1 MMDYAEALRF
11 LRGRIERDGHLVGVA
26 AGSGITAKYAVAGG
40 CDLVLALSSGKY
52 RQMGC
57 SSMAGFLCY
66 ANSNDLVMDYALRE
80 LMRPCAGVP
89 LLFGLNAADP
99 TRAMYD
105 YIREI
110 KRMGFTGVVNYPTA
124 GMMDG
129 RFRAALE
136 AEGAGYERE
145 VEAIRFAHYC
155 GLLTVA
161 YVFDPAQARAMAS
174 AGADVV
180 CAHFGLTSGGV
191 LGAKHVLSLE
201 RARRTADEIFEA
213 AAEVSPGILR
223 LVYGGPVTTPQDAQ
237 YMYRGSTCQ
246 GYIGGSAFERI
257 PVESAV
263 MEVTRSFKQ
272 SPSIEPRS
280 QLERILFSDPRNYD
294 SPRPPTSP
302 SPTSPRSSGAR
313 SAAASASTSSPRAW
327 KRPANSPPPASTAS
341 SRSRSSSATETTPN
355 SARCTKNTTAFHRA
369 RIRKAQKN
377 TSSRAEAPK
386 KR

>member
-1 MMDYAEALRF
+1 
-11 LRGRIERDGHLVGVA
+11 
-26 AGSGITAKYAVAGG
+26 
-40 CDLVLALSSGKY
+40 
-52 RQMGC
+52 
-57 SSMAGFLCY
+57 
-66 ANSNDLVMDYALRE
+66 
-80 LMRPCAGVP
+80 
-89 LLFGLNAADP
+89 
-99 TRAMYD
+99 
-105 YIREI
+105 
-110 KRMGFTGVVNYPTA
+110 
-124 GMMDG
+124 
-129 RFRAALE
+129 
-136 AEGAGYERE
+136 
-145 VEAIRFAHYC
+145 
-155 GLLTVA
+155 
-161 YVFDPAQARAMAS
+161 MAS

-246 GYIGGSAFERI
+246 GYIGGSAS
-257 PVESAV
+257 SA
-263 MEVTRSFKQ
+263 
-272 SPSIEPRS
+272 SPSRAPSWRS
-280 QLERILFSDPRNYD
+280 RAASNRAPASSRAPSSSAILFSDPRNYD
-294 SPRPPTSP
+294 YIEFVREYIAENYMGELSLTELAQTAHLSV
-302 SPTSPRSSGAR
+302 STSPRSSGAR
-313 SAAASASTSSPRAW
+313 SPRFREYLLATRMEKARELCRLRRAA
-327 KRPANSPPPASTAS
+327 AS

>member
-1 MMDYAEALRF
+1 MDYAEALRF

-89 LLFGLNAADP
+89 LLFGLNASDP
-99 TRAMYD
+99 
-105 YIREI
+105 
-110 KRMGFTGVVNYPTA
+110 
-124 GMMDG
+124 
-129 RFRAALE
+129 
-136 AEGAGYERE
+136 
-145 VEAIRFAHYC
+145 
-155 GLLTVA
+155 
-161 YVFDPAQARAMAS
+161 ARAMAS

-294 SPRPPTSP
+294 YIEFVREYIAENYMGELSLTELAQTAHLSVSYLSSLFRREVGRSFREYLLATRMEKARELAASGEHSLVEIAQLVGYRDYAQFSKMYKKYHGVSP
-302 SPTSPRSSGAR
+302 STDSQSAKKHKQQGRSSE
-313 SAAASASTSSPRAW
+313 
-327 KRPANSPPPASTAS
+327 KEIN
-341 SRSRSSSATETTPN
+341 
-355 SARCTKNTTAFHRA
+355 
-369 RIRKAQKN
+369 
-377 TSSRAEAPK
+377 
-386 KR
+386 

>member
-1 MMDYAEALRF
+1 M
-11 LRGRIERDGHLVGVA
+11 I
-26 AGSGITAKYAVAGG
+26 
-40 CDLVLALSSGKY
+40 
-52 RQMGC
+52 
-57 SSMAGFLCY
+57 
-66 ANSNDLVMDYALRE
+66 
-80 LMRPCAGVP
+80 
-89 LLFGLNAADP
+89 
-99 TRAMYD
+99 
-105 YIREI
+105 
-110 KRMGFTGVVNYPTA
+110 
-124 GMMDG
+124 DG

-294 SPRPPTSP
+294 YIEFVREYIAENYMGGAQPHRTRPDRPPLRLLPLLALPARGRRSFREYLLATRMEKARELGRLRRAQPRRDLALVGYRDYAQFSKMYKKYHGVSP
-302 SPTSPRSSGAR
+302 STDSQSAKKHKQQGRSPE
-313 SAAASASTSSPRAW
+313 
-327 KRPANSPPPASTAS
+327 KEIN
-341 SRSRSSSATETTPN
+341 
-355 SARCTKNTTAFHRA
+355 
-369 RIRKAQKN
+369 
-377 TSSRAEAPK
+377 
-386 KR
+386 